1 MTLLAGS
8 RPTSMPTAV
17 SELQARI
24 RQMQATKLPDIMLPV
39 LDGLRSILPHGL
51 RAGAT
56 YSVTGSTSL
65 ALALLAGPSQQGSWC
80 GVLGVPTLSTEA
92 AAELGIDLSRLV
104 LVPQPGSRWLSVAAA
119 MTDVL
124 GVVVAAAPPRIA
136 PAEASRLAARLR
148 QRESTLI
155 VLGEWPG
162 ADASIRATASTWS
175 GIGNGHGRLAGR
187 LMRVEVGG
195 RDGRS
200 RTRTLILPF
209 APTSGTGATAA
220 AVPGAAMPDAAV
232 PTAPHPMGLRLAPE
246 LVG

>member
-1 MTLLAGS
+1 MTLLADS
-8 RPTSMPTAV
+8 RPTPMPAAV

-24 RQMQATKLPDIMLPV
+24 RQMQATKLPENTLPL
-39 LDGLRSILPHGL
+39 LDGLRGILPEGL

-65 ALALLAGPSQQGSWC
+65 AIALLAGPSQQGAWC
-80 GVLGVPTLSTEA
+80 GVLGMPTLSTEA

-124 GVVVAAAPPRIA
+124 GVVVAAAPPRVA

-162 ADASIRATASTWS
+162 ADASIRATTSTWS
-175 GIGNGHGRLAGR
+175 GIGNGHGRLSGR
-187 LMRVEVGG
+187 RMRVEIGG
-195 RDGRS
+195 RDGRT
-200 RTRTLILPF
+200 RTRTLVLPF
-209 APTSGTGATAA
+209 TPVIESAVVAPVAT
-220 AVPGAAMPDAAV
+220 
-232 PTAPHPMGLRLAPE
+232 GLRLAPE

>member
-1 MTLLAGS
+1 MTLLADS
-8 RPTSMPTAV
+8 RPPSTPAAV

-24 RQMQATKLPDIMLPV
+24 RQMQATKLPDTTLPL
-39 LDGLRSILPHGL
+39 LDGLRGILPEGL

-56 YSVTGSTSL
+56 YSITGSTSL
-65 ALALLAGPSQQGSWC
+65 ALALLAGPSQHGAWC
-80 GVLGVPTLSTEA
+80 GVLGMPTLSTEA
-92 AAELGIDLSRLV
+92 ATELGIDLTRLV

-124 GVVVAAAPPRIA
+124 GVVVASAPPRVA
-136 PAEASRLAARLR
+136 PADASRLAARLR

-175 GIGNGHGRLAGR
+175 GIGNGHGHLSGR
-187 LMRVEVGG
+187 LMSVEVSG
-195 RDGRS
+195 RDGRT
-200 RTRTLILPF
+200 RTRTLVLPF
-209 APTSGTGATAA
+209 APAA
-220 AVPGAAMPDAAV
+220 ENSVVALRNAPDA
-232 PTAPHPMGLRLAPE
+232 GLRLAPE